1 MNAGRLVRKGA
12 ARILDML
19 YPRGVCCLLC
29 GDPRHADRRTCLC
42 TDCAEKLS
50 LLRVRENACPR
61 CMMRVNEK
69 GVCTYC
75 RSGAM
80 KGLKAGY
87 AAYFYRGSARRLIW
101 LLKFYWQDEA
111 AMALIDS
118 MTEVAPR
125 GEYDALVPVPLH
137 EKRLRRRGKN
147 QAETLCG
154 LLSPRLG
161 LPVLQGLKRIRNT
174 HSQVSLSAALRK
186 QNVKGAFQAIESVE
200 GLRLLLVDDV
210 RTTGATARECARELT
225 RAGAGTVGIMTAA
238 LVEKAE

>member
-1 MNAGRLVRKGA
+1 VCRDNLATLRLRN
-12 ARILDML
+12 D
-19 YPRGVCCLLC
+19 
-29 GDPRHADRRTCLC
+29 
-42 TDCAEKLS
+42 
-50 LLRVRENACPR
+50 ACPR
-61 CMMRVNEK
+61 CMSRVNEQ
-69 GVCTYC
+69 GVCVYC

-87 AAYFYRGSARRLIW
+87 AAYRYMGEARQLIW
-101 LLKFYWQDEA
+101 LLKFHWQDEA
-111 AMALIDS
+111 VLALTESMA
-118 MTEVAPR
+118 EAVPR

-137 EKRLRRRGKN
+137 PRRLRRRGKN